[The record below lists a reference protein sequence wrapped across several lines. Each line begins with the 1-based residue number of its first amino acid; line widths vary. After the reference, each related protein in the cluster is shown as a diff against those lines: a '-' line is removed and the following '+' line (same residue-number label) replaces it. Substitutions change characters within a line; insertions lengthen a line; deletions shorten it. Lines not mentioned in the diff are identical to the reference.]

1 MESIALTSQQAEL
14 VGRIYEQFLGE
25 LKLYF
30 LAYTHNEMEA
40 EDMAHNLFMKVLR
53 VDLIV
58 ESTVRCL
65 LFTTA
70 HRMII
75 DDVRHKYYVRQAE
88 QRMKDGMELACPT
101 DVYDR
106 MERSELLAL
115 EERKLRTMPKKRASA
130 YRMWRDE
137 MSMKE
142 IAEALHISRRTAEA
156 HVYHATCEM
165 KEFFRKAV

>member
-1 MESIALTSQQAEL
+1 METKAITSQQSDLIA
-14 VGRIYEQFLGE
+14 RIYEQYLGE

-40 EDMAHNLFMKVLR
+40 EDLVHNLFMKLMR

-58 ESTVRCL
+58 ESTVRHL

-88 QRMKDGMELACPT
+88 IRMKNGMELACPT
-101 DVYDR
+101 DVYDK
-106 MERSELLAL
+106 MERDQLLAL
-115 EERKLRTMPKKRASA
+115 EERKLNTMPKKRANA
-130 YRMWRDE
+130 YRLWRE
-137 MSMKE
+137 EKSMQE
-142 IAEALHISRRTAEA
+142 IAAALNISRRTAEA